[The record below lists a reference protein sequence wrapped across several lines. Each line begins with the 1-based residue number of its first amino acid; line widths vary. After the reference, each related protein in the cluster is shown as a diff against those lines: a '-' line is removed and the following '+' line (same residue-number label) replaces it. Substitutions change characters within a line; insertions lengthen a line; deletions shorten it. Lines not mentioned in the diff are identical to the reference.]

1 MEAAGWVKR
10 GFDTMDEAVERFPDA
25 FVVYVVRGITATRVP
40 DLFRKADMAGKDLKT
55 VVAMKD
61 PQPQAVPPGAMP
73 AVYLD
78 PGLPHQEARPP
89 AAAPPPGGKAKTLYP
104 AAPAAGA

>member
-1 MEAAGWVKR
+1 LGGAQGRKAAGIGGMEAAGAMYR

-40 DLFRKADMAGKDLKT
+40 DLFRKADVAVKDLRT

-61 PQPQAVPPGAMP
+61 AQPQAVPDGVMPGGYANLGLAFKKTGQPGAPRP
-73 AVYLD
+73 A
-78 PGLPHQEARPP
+78 GE
-89 AAAPPPGGKAKTLYP
+89 
-104 AAPAAGA
+104 